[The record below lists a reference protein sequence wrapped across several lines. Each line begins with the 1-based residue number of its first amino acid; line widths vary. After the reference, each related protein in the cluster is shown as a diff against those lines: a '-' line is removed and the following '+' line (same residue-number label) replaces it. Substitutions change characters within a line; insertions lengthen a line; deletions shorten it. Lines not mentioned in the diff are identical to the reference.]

1 MSTND
6 EGMTNEEL
14 IKFLKIALKG
24 RNDISEVEFNGIS
37 DKPVSARTYRRRFGS
52 WVSAK
57 DMVKNKRSLREA
69 EELKEKEDTEKK
81 DKEYLEKLRLQDTVG
96 QLKKE
101 VRKLSK
107 ERLSNDD
114 VKRHIIGLNKEA
126 TRIEVPNWLVDY
138 NQDDDNGL
146 SGMPSV
152 MFSDWHFGES
162 VFPEQVFDCNEY
174 NLEIGK
180 TRVRKLMDNTINLLN
195 KHLVNPSGWPGIV
208 VCLNGDLINGDIH
221 EELSI
226 TNDKP
231 IMPIVLEAYST
242 LIWSLEQFI
251 KYFKN
256 VKVHCVCGNHSR
268 TTKKPAYKNMAYT
281 NYEWLIYQLL
291 NRHFENNPNI
301 TFEVADGPDTQFNI
315 YNYRYRMTHGNQF
328 RGGTGFIGPY
338 APITRGELRKRA
350 AAETYGMNY
359 DLLLIGHFHQFMSLS
374 RVIVNGSV
382 VGYNEYAMGLNFPYE
397 EPCQAMWITHPKN
410 GMILALPVFCK

>member
-6 EGMTNEEL
+6 QVLTNEEL
-14 IKFLKIALKG
+14 IRFLKLALKG
-24 RNDISEVEFNGIS
+24 KDDISEVEFNGIL
-37 DKPVSARTYRRRFGS
+37 DKPVSTRTYRRRFGS
-52 WVSAK
+52 WISAK
-57 DMVKNKRSLREA
+57 DMVKSNRGMRETD
-69 EELKEKEDTEKK
+69 ELKKKEEQEKK
-81 DKEYLEKLRLQDTVG
+81 DREYLEKLRLQDTVS

-114 VKRHIIGLNKEA
+114 VKQHIIGLNKEA
-126 TRIEVPNWLVDY
+126 SRVETPNWLLDY

-146 SGMPSV
+146 SGMPSI
-152 MFSDWHFGES
+152 MFSDFHMGEVVNPDEVFG
-162 VFPEQVFDCNEY
+162 CNQY
-174 NLEIGK
+174 NIKIAK
-180 TRVRKLMDNTINLLN
+180 TRVQKLMENTINLLN
-195 KHLVNPSGWPGIV
+195 KHLINPSGWPGIV

-242 LIWSLEQFI
+242 LIWCLEQFI
-251 KYFKN
+251 GYFKN
-256 VKVHCVCGNHSR
+256 VQVHCVCGNHSR
-268 TTKKPAYKNMAYT
+268 TTKKPSYKNMAYT

-291 NRHFENNPNI
+291 NRHFESNPNI
-301 TFEVADGPDTQFNI
+301 TFEVADGPDIQFDI
-315 YNYRYRMTHGNQF
+315 YNHKYRMTHGNQF

-350 AAETYGMNY
+350 AAETYGMGY
-359 DLLLIGHFHQFMSLS
+359 STLLIGHFHQFMSLS
-374 RVIVNGSV
+374 RVIVNGSL

-410 GMILALPVFCK
+410 GIILTLPVYCK